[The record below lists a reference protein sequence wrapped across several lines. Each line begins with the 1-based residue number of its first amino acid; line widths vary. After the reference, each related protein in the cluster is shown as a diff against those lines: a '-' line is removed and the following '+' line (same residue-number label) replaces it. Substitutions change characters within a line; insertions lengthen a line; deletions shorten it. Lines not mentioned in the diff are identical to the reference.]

1 MATPSLEEPTYPSPP
16 SGSLS
21 PGPSR
26 GLWRL
31 SEVAYRCT
39 RCKKTVEVDYEY
51 SGIRCPYCGHRIL
64 MKERPT
70 TVKRMKA
77 V

>member
-1 MATPSLEEPTYPSPP
+1 MAYK
-16 SGSLS
+16 
-21 PGPSR
+21 
-26 GLWRL
+26 
-31 SEVAYRCT
+31 CT
-39 RCKKTVEVDYEY
+39 RCKKIAEIDYEY

-70 TVKRMKA
+70 TVKKMQA